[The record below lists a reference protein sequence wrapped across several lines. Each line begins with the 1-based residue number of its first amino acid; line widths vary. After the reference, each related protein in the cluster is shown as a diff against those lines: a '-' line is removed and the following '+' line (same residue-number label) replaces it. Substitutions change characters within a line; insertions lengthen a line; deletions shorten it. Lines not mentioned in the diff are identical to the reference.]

1 MCFLERDKH
10 KTRKKQTKYT
20 TPSYCA
26 RLQMA
31 IKPCREQCTSACTNQ
46 GEFLLNAGSRRQHG
60 EKAVG
65 KFGGILGDI
74 KCKCP
79 QRKGIALVK
88 AYFVLSI
95 FCFLNI
101 DHLSVEVKVHIPSSD
116 VSSVSPSSERID
128 FRVSLTHRR
137 RRSSTVSS
145 ETTEPPLFKG
155 LVTNPVGNEIL
166 I

>member
-10 KTRKKQTKYT
+10 KTRKKKYT

-31 IKPCREQCTSACTNQ
+31 IKPGREQCTSACTNQ

-60 EKAVG
+60 EKEVG

-74 KCKCP
+74 KYKCP
-79 QRKGIALVK
+79 QRKRIALVK

-137 RRSSTVSS
+137 RRSTTVSS
-145 ETTEPPLFKG
+145 ETTEPLYSKG
-155 LVTNPVGNEIL
+155 
-166 I
+166 